1 MCIVF
6 VSLFSVLTGKAAP
19 DGISSCFQH
28 KEALLTTVSV
38 ADSRAYRASIP
49 LPFMVVVPDRRS
61 LRLARNNRLEC
72 PIVVKQE
79 PDALQGVLYAVRVQV
94 SFSFERLR

>member
-1 MCIVF
+1 MF
-6 VSLFSVLTGKAAP
+6 L
-19 DGISSCFQH
+19 H
-28 KEALLTTVSV
+28 KEALLTTVFV

-61 LRLARNNRLEC
+61 LRLPRNNGLEC

-79 PDALQGVLYAVRVQV
+79 PDALEAVQDTVRVPV
-94 SFSFERLR
+94 SFNFERLR